1 MAMTRRKA
9 ELTVVLRERY
19 VRDDI
24 PCGFE
29 SCHLCSSFPGF
40 KPVLPEIGYTNHSK
54 FNDKAGFYLVV
65 DTNVVLHQVGVFI
78 PVVSLPLT
86 SD

>member
-1 MAMTRRKA
+1 MSLGLCLQGVD
-9 ELTVVLRERY
+9 ELTQVLRERY

-40 KPVLPEIGYTNHSK
+40 KPILPDVGYTNHSK
-54 FNDKAGFYLVV
+54 FNDKSGFYLVV
-65 DTNVVLHQVGVFI
+65 DTNVVLHQVSI
-78 PVVSLPLT
+78 IIDNPLP
-86 SD
+86 